1 MLIYNFIKLF
11 FNPNWIAKIL
21 LFFQTENIFF
31 LHAVIL
37 TIQTRTTTYS
47 SELYK
52 KKNIFVLSLR
62 QGAKR
67 TIMGYTNH

>member
-62 QGAKR
+62 QGAK
-67 TIMGYTNH
+67 